1 MKEVM
6 IAPSILAA
14 DFAKLGEEIKLVEE
28 LGADYLHF
36 DVMDGH
42 FVSNISFG
50 VPVLNSISR
59 IHNMVNDVHIMISE
73 PRKYIQKFVD
83 AGADIITFHYEACET
98 PEEVA
103 DIIELI
109 HECGVKAGLSIKPN
123 TPVEVV
129 KPFLEDLDLVLV
141 MSVEPG
147 FGGQEFIPES
157 LMKIQYLRYVI
168 DENDYDCL
176 IEVDGGIN
184 AETGRMCADVGVDIV
199 VAGSYLFGKKDIA
212 VRMELLK

>member
-184 AETGRMCADVGVDIV
+184 AETGRMCADVGVDIL